1 MAAHIMKD
9 LWEVAVS
16 RKWVTCLLDF
26 PKEVYDA
33 PNDSLAR
40 RLEPG
45 QIAGTA
51 RAGFWSLKIF

>member
-1 MAAHIMKD
+1 LAHIMKD
-9 LWEVAVS
+9 MWEVTVS
-16 RKWVTCLLDF
+16 RKCVAGLLNF
-26 PKEVYDA
+26 PKEVYNA

-51 RAGFWSLKIF
+51 RAGF